1 MFFPLRYFLTIFPD
15 DLNNHDEAVIPE
27 NFPGDLLIDLQ
38 DDSNS
43 LYRKYD
49 NEINNAFYYFVT
61 RILSAINASVN
72 NFHGRKTLKLI
83 SEIFTTLDE
92 ALGLILLENEF
103 HVWQEQSKPKEEQN
117 EKNLKR
123 KYVNCKS
130 EKKIVGQ
137 VKENI
142 DFIIFVSKLKS

>member
-15 DLNNHDEAVIPE
+15 DLNNPDEAIIPE

-72 NFHGRKTLKLI
+72 NFHGRKTSKLI
-83 SEIFTTLDE
+83 SEIFTISDE
-92 ALGLILLENEF
+92 ALDLILLENEF
-103 HVWQEQSKPKEEQN
+103 HVWQEQNKPKEEQN

-130 EKKIVGQ
+130 GKKIVGQ

-142 DFIIFVSKLKS
+142 DSIIFASKLKN